1 MEKINVKKVTIFIL
15 ALLGFV
21 TTIKLALIY
30 YDANFN
36 PYALPS
42 FCSVNEFIDCDGVAK
57 TNESQFFGI
66 PLAYWGLFF
75 YSFIFLMLGAEKL
88 KDFKLFNFRI
98 FKFMEVFKNP
108 LSYIAMLGIIAF
120 SISMTLLFVS
130 LFEINKLCILC
141 AVTYVIN
148 LLIGLAAL
156 DYKNG
161 HIVKAFKDSVSDFF
175 DAIKN
180 KAYLIA
186 FVLVMILAVC
196 GLYYTTTSYVFTPQV
211 KRQKEL
217 GEFVNAKGNKYAVS
231 GNILGDEDAKLV
243 VYTYTDFNC
252 PICEAYNIMIHK
264 AAKELKGVKFVHKN
278 LPLDTE
284 CNPFLKAPFHYGSCT
299 MARYAMA
306 AEKQGKFWAVNSK
319 FFELHPQSEEEILK
333 IAKDLKLDTEKLKQD
348 ANSKE
353 IRDELAKEI
362 EMAAS
367 QGINGTPATKVGNE
381 VFVGIKPY
389 SKLIEILEDA
399 GATRR

>member
-1 MEKINVKKVTIFIL
+1 MGKEFDVAVIETKDFEYFMVACSKDADVQSKKNVLMQV
-15 ALLGFV
+15 
-21 TTIKLALIY
+21 
-30 YDANFN
+30 
-36 PYALPS
+36 LPP
-42 FCSVNEFIDCDGVAK
+42 EAK
-57 TNESQFFGI
+57 YQSIEVYRTSD
-66 PLAYWGLFF
+66 LAYA
-75 YSFIFLMLGAEKL
+75 YSVIRHSSEGNQLIFRTKI
-88 KDFKLFNFRI
+88 DFANAP
-98 FKFMEVFKNP
+98 EVFVING
-108 LSYIAMLGIIAF
+108 AV
-120 SISMTLLFVS
+120 LFV
-130 LFEINKLCILC
+130 E
-141 AVTYVIN
+141 
-148 LLIGLAAL
+148 
-156 DYKNG
+156 
-161 HIVKAFKDSVSDFF
+161 
-175 DAIKN
+175 
-180 KAYLIA
+180 
-186 FVLVMILAVC
+186 
-196 GLYYTTTSYVFTPQV
+196 
-211 KRQKEL
+211 KRQVNARAFL
-217 GEFVNAKGNKYAVS
+217 GYEKFFFSTVRAFDTRLGDPLDVDFGRLESCDEIFVNAKGNKYAVS